1 MAVTADIV
9 ESWRR
14 PRVVVRRH
22 LRRGR
27 SEPFAFSML
36 VVFMILAFI
45 AQYPAAARVTALDP
59 AIPLSPQLLAKALG
73 LLATIPVFYGLA
85 ALSHLVTRAF
95 GGQGSWYGARLALF
109 WALVAASPFVL
120 LSGMVAG
127 LIGPGP
133 QLALVGGLTFA
144 AFLFQWIMALVET
157 GAPAA
162 EVQ

>member
-14 PRVVVRRH
+14 PRAVVRRH
-22 LRRGR
+22 LQRGR
-27 SEPFAFSML
+27 SEPFAFSLL
-36 VVFMILAFI
+36 VVFLILAFI
-45 AQYPAAARVTALDP
+45 AQYPAAARVTAMHP

-73 LLATIPVFYGLA
+73 LLAMIPVLYGLA
-85 ALSHLVTRAF
+85 ALSRLVARTF
-95 GGQGSWYGARLALF
+95 GGQGTLYGARLALF
-109 WALVAASPFVL
+109 WALVATSPFVL

-133 QLALVGGLTFA
+133 QLALAGGLTFA
-144 AFLFQWIMALVET
+144 AFLFQWITALMET
-157 GAPAA
+157 GVPQA